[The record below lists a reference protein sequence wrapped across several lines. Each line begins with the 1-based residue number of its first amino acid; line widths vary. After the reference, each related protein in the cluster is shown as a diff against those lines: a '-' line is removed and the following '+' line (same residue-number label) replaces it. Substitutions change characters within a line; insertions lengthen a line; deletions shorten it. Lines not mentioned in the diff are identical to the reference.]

1 MGSSSRPRRGSR
13 KFGEDV
19 VAVAD
24 ADADADAGA
33 RRQSS
38 RPRKETARYG
48 EGDSGEDRDEEED
61 YAVGDGD
68 GEESEDV
75 VKKGGRRGRESRD
88 VRRQKEDDAEMARQ
102 IAREEGRSTRSRA
115 GREGSVKVRISL
127 KQEKA
132 YAMPGDTRDNTIIL
146 SQEPPAPSEDEK
158 PRRLLRSRASVIPE
172 SDVDGEDSE
181 YDAKAEAD
189 DEEDDDDEI
198 EDAMAEASDDG
209 GEASHDVDF
218 QSARQPRQSRRA
230 TRSSRRSGGSRS
242 GGGGER
248 LRKAPARKTRSSKPI
263 VSEIPRTRKRT
274 RTQFLHDDM
283 AGAPG
288 ERARKSRNRRREARE
303 RGERRA
309 RPMFELDDEDVAP
322 VSESSSSSSDSSDG
336 DVREAPPVDYGKT
349 PMALEG
355 DIGRRPSRYAK
366 RRGREAGPERRKAGP
381 APAGIEPIQV
391 DLNLSWDDVGGLDH
405 HVRALKEMVFLPLL
419 YPEVFDKFKMEP
431 PKGVLFY
438 GPPGTGKTLCARAL
452 AASCGAV
459 PQEAEATA
467 SAGAAVGK
475 TGLAPAGGAHGIAGG
490 AEKTGGVDGVVTVD
504 AGKRA
509 VDGDVNDSENL
520 VVTTGIEPIGDA
532 VDGAPVDVPEAVAAA
547 KDADAVSALAGL
559 FSSQGDEPA
568 QAAPADEGKVPEVR
582 VQQPVKPA
590 ASVPEGVVKTPATSK
605 AETGFVCHLPSAPV
619 DASGSPTGATK
630 PRPRVAFFM
639 RNGADCL
646 SKWVGEAERQLR
658 MTFEAAKKHQPSIIF
673 FDEIDGLAPV
683 RSARQDQIHSSIVS
697 TLLGLMDGL
706 DGRGQVVVIG
716 ATNRVDSVDPALRR
730 PGRFDRELIF
740 TLPNGVARR
749 KILDIHTSHWKP
761 EPPQTAVLDA
771 VASKTVGYCGADLR
785 ALCSESAL
793 RALRRRYPQIYKS
806 SEKLLIDVDQVQVR
820 TRDFVAAMQQIVPAS
835 HRSARTHA
843 RPIPARLSAVLE
855 SPLSLCV
862 KAIKQLFPQGITPEF
877 KAVAAGLKGDGL
889 VEAVADD
896 VDDLDSCWSSDGEAD
911 GLDVD
916 ISRAGK
922 QRAVHG
928 RRSMDRPVLR
938 PRLLLCGPDGFGQ
951 DQIGP
956 ALLHYLE
963 GCPVH
968 AIDLPSL
975 FADGG
980 SRSPEE
986 SLVTTVREACR
997 AVPSILYLPH
1007 LGVWWE
1013 AAHDVLRKTLSI
1025 VLRDIPAELPLFIL
1039 ATAGEEE
1046 SDLPAEVRNLFS
1058 NCVEVDYPSKKARA
1072 ALFEPLCR
1080 EAEECPK
1087 LTDAIV
1093 KRRRAK
1099 RRAEVLPKAP
1109 PPPPKPVTP
1118 SERKNLEAED
1128 DRFIR
1133 ALRMEMR
1140 DFVEKLRTDRRFADF
1155 RDPIDPTAVPDYY
1168 EVIKDPVWISQI
1180 SVNVDQGVYP
1190 TVLAMVKDFD
1200 QLVANVI
1207 AYNPP
1212 QSEEGAAL
1220 LRRAHMLVDLVHTW
1234 VDKLHPELVERC
1246 NAIVLARLQK
1256 LRLESP
1262 DAAAGAA
1269 AAATLPA
1276 TSLPGSNA
1284 AAASE
1289 AQQVIAVRRGGGDGD
1304 IEMGE
1309 SDEGGEA
1316 NGPISGPSESCKAN
1330 GVNDSKQGSTDAES
1344 ALLEVEG
1351 TEVVEEEEFIPAKEI
1366 DVWKLNKA
1374 WLSITDQRNIDDID
1388 TILNQCSSALYD
1400 CRRSRDRCSV
1410 VKKLF
1415 SLLIERKREED
1426 GF

>member
-1 MGSSSRPRRGSR
+1 MGSSSRPRRASR
-13 KFGEDV
+13 KFGEDA
-19 VAVAD
+19 VAAAD
-24 ADADADAGA
+24 ADVDADAGV

-48 EGDSGEDRDEEED
+48 EGDSGGNRDEEDSELS
-61 YAVGDGD
+61 DGD

-75 VKKGGRRGRESRD
+75 VKKGGRRARESRV
-88 VRRQKEDDAEMARQ
+88 VRRQKEDDAEMARR

-115 GREGSVKVRISL
+115 GREGSMKVRISL
-127 KQEKA
+127 KQDKA

-158 PRRLLRSRASVIPE
+158 PRRLLRSKASAIVE
-172 SDVDGEDSE
+172 SDGDGEESE

-189 DEEDDDDEI
+189 DEEEDDDEI
-198 EDAMAEASDDG
+198 EDAMADVSDDG
-209 GEASHDVDF
+209 GEASNDEDF
-218 QSARQPRQSRRA
+218 QDVPRQPRASRRA
-230 TRSSRRSGGSRS
+230 TRSSRRSGGGRS

-248 LRKAPARKTRSSKPI
+248 SRKTPARKTRSSKPT

-288 ERARKSRNRRREARE
+288 ERARKSRDRRREARE
-303 RGERRA
+303 RGGRRA
-309 RPMFELDDEDVAP
+309 RPMFKLDDEDAAP
-322 VSESSSSSSDSSDG
+322 ASESSSSSDSSDS
-336 DVREAPPVDYGKT
+336 DVGEAPPVDYGKT

-366 RRGREAGPERRKAGP
+366 RRGREEGPERRKAGP

-459 PQEAEATA
+459 PQEAEAVA
-467 SAGAAVGK
+467 SAAAAVGK
-475 TGLAPAGGAHGIAGG
+475 TDLAPAAGASDTGGGG
-490 AEKTGGVDGVVTVD
+490 GKTGVVDGTDTVD
-504 AGKRA
+504 AGKGA
-509 VDGDVNDSENL
+509 VDGEVNDGEKL
-520 VVTTGIEPIGDA
+520 VVTTGVEHIGDA
-532 VDGAPVDVPEAVAAA
+532 VDGAPVDVPEADSAS

-559 FSSQGDEPA
+559 FSSQCDESA
-568 QAAPADEGKVPEVR
+568 QAAPADEGKVSEAGD
-582 VQQPVKPA
+582 QQPAQPA
-590 ASVPEGVVKTPATSK
+590 ASVLEGVTETPASSN
-605 AETGFVCHLPSAPV
+605 AETGFVGHLPSVPG
-619 DASGSPTGATK
+619 DASVGPTGAAK

-855 SPLSLCV
+855 SPLNLCV
-862 KAIKQLFPQGITPEF
+862 KATKLLFPQGITPEF
-877 KAVAAGLKGDGL
+877 KAVAAGLKGDGSA
-889 VEAVADD
+889 EAEAGDDDDD
-896 VDDLDSCWSSDGEAD
+896 VDSCWSSDGEAD
-911 GLDVD
+911 GLDID

-928 RRSMDRPVLR
+928 RGSMDRPVLR

-1046 SDLPAEVRNLFS
+1046 NDLPVEVRNLFS
-1058 NCVEVDYPSKKARA
+1058 NCVEVGYPPKKARA

-1080 EAEECPK
+1080 EAQECPK
-1087 LTDAIV
+1087 VTDAVV

-1118 SERKNLEAED
+1118 SERRNLEAED

-1289 AQQVIAVRRGGGDGD
+1289 AQQVIAVPQGGGDGD
-1304 IEMGE
+1304 VEMRE
-1309 SDEGGEA
+1309 NDGGGKA
-1316 NGPISGPSESCKAN
+1316 NGPASGPSESCKAN
-1330 GVNDSKQGSTDAES
+1330 GVNDSKQGGTDAEN
-1344 ALLEVEG
+1344 E
-1351 TEVVEEEEFIPAKEI
+1351 VEEEEVIEEEEFLPAKEN
-1366 DVWKLNKA
+1366 DVWKLKKV
-1374 WLSITDQRNIDDID
+1374 WLSVTENKNIDDID

-1400 CRRSRDRCSV
+1400 CRRSRDRCSA
-1410 VKKLF
+1410 VKELL
-1415 SLLIERKREED
+1415 SLLIGRKGED
-1426 GF
+1426 DGL